1 MTGFSWSI
9 SLGQIL
15 TIAALLA
22 YGVLARGYCLNEIDS
37 CYQRLNNCTYEKF
50 PVGITFNATGLNF
63 TSCHSWLGGM
73 PC

>member
-50 PVGITFNATGLNF
+50 PAGVIFNATVLNF
-63 TSCHSWLGGM
+63 TSCHNPITAL